1 LERVVYAD
9 SVAERQKAAKGENV
23 LCGKGCI
30 KHFFIISILPIKL
43 LENNVKKSS
52 RFLCLSLRNI
62 TLWHLSEY
70 TDLQQ
75 TLSISFPGK
84 QDDKQE

>member
-1 LERVVYAD
+1 MRK
-9 SVAERQKAAKGENV
+9 RMHKT
-23 LCGKGCI
+23 
-30 KHFFIISILPIKL
+30 FFIFSILPIKL

-75 TLSISFPGK
+75 TLSVSFPGK